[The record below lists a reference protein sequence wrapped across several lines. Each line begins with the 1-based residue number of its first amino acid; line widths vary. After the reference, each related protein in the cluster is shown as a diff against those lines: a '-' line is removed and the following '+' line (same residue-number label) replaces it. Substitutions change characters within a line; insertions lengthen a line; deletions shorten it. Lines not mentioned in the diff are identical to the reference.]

1 MVRILISGAS
11 GFVGTPLSYFLRS
24 QGHDVI
30 PLVRP
35 SERQPSSVVW
45 DPQKGLA
52 RQEDF
57 ENFDA
62 VIHLAGEPLTFAR
75 WSKEKQKAILTS
87 RTIGTM
93 FLSHLLSS
101 VSSPPKVL
109 LTASAIGYYGNRG
122 DDTLTEQSPPGTGF
136 LSHVCTSWEKAC
148 HSAQNRGIRVIHTRF
163 GMVLGP
169 NGGALQK
176 MLPLYRLGLGA
187 KLGSGRQ
194 WVSWVALHDLIQSIH
209 HILTHSSIEG
219 SVNVVSPNPVRQAEF
234 SHLLAQLLHRPHFLS
249 IPAWALRL
257 RFGLMADELLLSSA
271 KAEPAKLVASK
282 FRFLYPDLR
291 SALCKVLQ
299 II

>member
-1 MVRILISGAS
+1 
-11 GFVGTPLSYFLRS
+11 
-24 QGHDVI
+24 
-30 PLVRP
+30 
-35 SERQPSSVVW
+35 VW